1 MFTAD
6 VVRFLVLVAVFA
18 SIFLL
23 AQVSL
28 RVGLEGR
35 AHAWAVNKRLKLIA
49 TGHKREEILGELR
62 KHDPMS
68 NPVNIGLFSRPY
80 NSFRRNLMMAA
91 VPLGLAQIFLGI
103 LALFGFVALT
113 VMVVAFSS
121 GFVLT
126 LGTVQLILAMAAA
139 VAIGFPVL
147 AVSYMAQRRRKKMQE
162 QFPVALDIF
171 VRALRSGHPV
181 SSAMELLT
189 KEMNDPIGSEFGLIA
204 DEVSYGAD
212 LHEALENMAERWDLE
227 DLRMFSVSLSV
238 QQETGG
244 NLAEILD
251 GLSKVIR
258 ERASLYLKVR
268 ALSSEGRMTG
278 WLLTALPVLTFVI
291 LFTMNPQFY
300 LEVAGDPIFVV
311 GFPAMVLW
319 FLVGAMWIK
328 KMVNLK
334 V

>member
-1 MFTAD
+1 MFTGE
-6 VVRFLVLVAVFA
+6 VVRFLVLAAIFA

-23 AQVSL
+23 AQVAL

-35 AHAWAVNKRLKLIA
+35 AHAGAVNKRLKMIA
-49 TGHKREEILGELR
+49 TGHKREEVLGALR
-62 KHDPMS
+62 KHDPLT
-68 NPVNIGLFSRPY
+68 NPVSLGLLSRPY
-80 NSFRRNLMMAA
+80 NAFRRNLMMAA
-91 VPLGLAQIFLGI
+91 VPLGLAQILLAMG
-103 LALFGFVALT
+103 ALFAFVALI
-113 VMVVAFSS
+113 VMIVAFSS
-121 GFVLT
+121 GFALT
-126 LGTVQLILAMAAA
+126 FGTIQLILAMAGA
-139 VAIGFPVL
+139 VAVGLPSL
-147 AVSYMAQRRRKKMQE
+147 AVAYMAQRRRKKMQE

-181 SSAMELLT
+181 SSAIELLT
-189 KEMNDPIGSEFGLIA
+189 QEMSDPIGSEFGLIA
-204 DEVSYGAD
+204 DEISYGAD
-212 LHEALENMAERWDLE
+212 LNDALEDMAERWDLE
-227 DLRMFSVSLSV
+227 DLRMFAVSLSV
-238 QQETGG
+238 QRETGG

-278 WLLTALPVLTFVI
+278 WLLTALPVLTFVL

-300 LEVAGDPIFVV
+300 LEVAGDPIFLI
-311 GFPAMVLW
+311 GFPAMILW
-319 FLVGAMWIK
+319 FFVGVAWIK